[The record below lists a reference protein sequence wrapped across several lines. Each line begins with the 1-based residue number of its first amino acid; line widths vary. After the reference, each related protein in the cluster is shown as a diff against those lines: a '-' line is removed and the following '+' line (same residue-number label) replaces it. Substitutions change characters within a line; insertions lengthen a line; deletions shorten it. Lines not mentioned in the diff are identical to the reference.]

1 MTSSSVWVFF
11 VTGNAYGRKATECDG
26 VSCYDL
32 SIAEI
37 SGLVLVLQGYKLCP
51 TDTVKALAFLT
62 MFHIPTLRGSFSASS
77 LQNADAITFELSS
90 VLKPATRKISHID
103 PDF

>member
-1 MTSSSVWVFF
+1 MLFLLQ
-11 VTGNAYGRKATECDG
+11 GNAYGRKATECDC
-26 VSCYDL
+26 VSFYDL

-37 SGLVLVLQGYKLCP
+37 SGLVLVLQVYKLCL

-62 MFHIPTLRGSFSASS
+62 MFHIPTLRDSFSASS
-77 LQNADAITFELSS
+77 LQNADATTFELSS
-90 VLKPATRKISHID
+90 VLKPVTKKISHID

>member
-77 LQNADAITFELSS
+77 LQNADATTFELSS
-90 VLKPATRKISHID
+90 VLKQQQRK
-103 PDF
+103 